1 MVILLA
7 LVVQEHLLAQSQFL
21 LPLDLRLHPAMNLTL
36 VLLKQPSLQLVEIQH
51 HQLLRLTN
59 RHLLLAVLILTLL
72 QQQLHFHLL
81 LQARHQP
88 DLATQYPHQVH

>member
-1 MVILLA
+1 MVIQLA
-7 LVVQEHLLAQSQFL
+7 LVVQVDPLAQSQFL

-51 HQLLRLTN
+51 HQLQRLAN
-59 RHLLLAVLILTLL
+59 HHLLLAVLILALL
-72 QQQLHFHLL
+72 QRRLHFHP